1 MPSNSE
7 IAGFYPSNYWW
18 SPTRPGGLKKLEL
31 VYRKIALRD
40 HIAFITKSIRG
51 RSGLELLDVG
61 CGSGTLLGLLKR
73 QGFHVRGV
81 DFSAEASAIAKR
93 DNGVDVAVGSLEEVH
108 FPDQSFDVVT
118 LFHVMEHVTNPR
130 QVLNEVSRILR
141 PQGVVILQVPNIESW
156 QFKMF
161 GAKWYGLDIPRHVI
175 DYSKNSMLKLLNDC
189 RFVPTRIRHFNF
201 RDNAP
206 ALVSSM
212 FPSLDPLS
220 RIVRHQKRNI
230 RESVPMSWLR
240 HTLYLLGVLCAY
252 PVAILESAFGH
263 GATVMIEARKK

>member
-1 MPSNSE
+1 
-7 IAGFYPSNYWW
+7 
-18 SPTRPGGLKKLEL
+18 
-31 VYRKIALRD
+31 
-40 HIAFITKSIRG
+40 
-51 RSGLELLDVG
+51 
-61 CGSGTLLGLLKR
+61 
-73 QGFHVRGV
+73 
-81 DFSAEASAIAKR
+81 
-93 DNGVDVAVGSLEEVH
+93 
-108 FPDQSFDVVT
+108 
-118 LFHVMEHVTNPR
+118 
-130 QVLNEVSRILR
+130 
-141 PQGVVILQVPNIESW
+141 
-156 QFKMF
+156 MF